1 VFSEEELAFVETQRV
16 AHLATVDAAGLP
28 HVVPVCFAY
37 VDGAFWIAVDEK
49 PKTTTRLKRLRNI
62 EANPQV
68 ALVFDRYD
76 EDWSRLGYV
85 MVRGTAEV
93 LVAGEAHSIVLQE
106 LCSKYG
112 QYGSMELEGRPLIR
126 VAPERVVSWGDLGRE
141 WESSS
146 AL

>member
-1 VFSEEELAFVETQRV
+1 VSGVFSDQELAFVEARRL
-16 AHLATVDAAGLP
+16 AHLATADAKGRP

-37 VDGAFWIAVDEK
+37 FDGAFWIAVDEK

-85 MVRGTAEV
+85 LVRGAAEV
-93 LVAGEAHSIVLQE
+93 VESGRERERAVGALRERYE
-106 LCSKYG
+106 
-112 QYGSMELEGRPLIR
+112 QYRTMALEGRPLIR
-126 VAPERVVSWGDLGRE
+126 IAPERVVSWGDL
-141 WESSS
+141 S
-146 AL
+146 